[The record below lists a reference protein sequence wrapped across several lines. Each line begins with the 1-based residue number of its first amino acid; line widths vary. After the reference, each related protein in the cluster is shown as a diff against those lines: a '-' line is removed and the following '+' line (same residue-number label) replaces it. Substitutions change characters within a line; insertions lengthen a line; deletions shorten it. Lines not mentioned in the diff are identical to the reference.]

1 MIRRPGREPDF
12 LPRSRARLNKC
23 ITCFLARSRRSASR
37 LSGRAENADRV
48 FLIQRPLSVDIDS
61 SAISRADLEKARALA
76 PADRRADRSGVYPP
90 APVYRINIV
99 VRLDVRLARSLALAD
114 ASAGGIDLLAK
125 RHLAL
130 RVRARGRTRNSAKS
144 LGTDSKVG
152 S

>member
-1 MIRRPGREPDF
+1 MYHLFPGSIAPIRF
-12 LPRSRARLNKC
+12 
-23 ITCFLARSRRSASR
+23 AS
-37 LSGRAENADRV
+37 
-48 FLIQRPLSVDIDS
+48 QRPNGKRGSSVPRPASVVCRYRFVGDF
-61 SAISRADLEKARALA
+61 EKARALA
-76 PADRRADRSGVYPP
+76 PVDRRADRSGVHPP